1 MPSHTPKERAKRA
14 AEQDAALSPFK
25 RRAGVAV
32 TKTEVA
38 KSLTATVA
46 RALKRQGGVAVT
58 KTEKKKAK
66 SEMTLE
72 RLKKLANKART
83 K

>member
-25 RRAGVAV
+25 RRVAV